1 MWINK
6 KRRRAYWLPI
16 VLPAAFDSKL
26 VECDAMKWNEM
37 EWRVFCTLDNKKLSR
52 TTQLSV
58 WTGEE
63 TDPAYVLFFSL
74 LAANIW
80 NALFDVSTRKKLTSA
95 REMCEE
101 MQEIEIETA
110 PEPCRLPF
118 PSFQLSPPF
127 FYRWRNIGDWYKLIS
142 MKLFIILFLGS
153 IYKYLVEFLIFS
165 FFYFRRKTIALF
177 LTKMHFSY
185 LNAFFKS

>member
-63 TDPAYVLFFSL
+63 TG
-74 LAANIW
+74 
-80 NALFDVSTRKKLTSA
+80 TRLTSSSSPFSRRISGMLCSMCRPERNWLPLEKCA
-95 REMCEE
+95 RK
-101 MQEIEIETA
+101 
-110 PEPCRLPF
+110 CRKSKSKRPRN
-118 PSFQLSPPF
+118 PAASLSHRSNSLPPF
-127 FYRWRNIGDWYKLIS
+127 FTDEGTLATDTNWFQWN
-142 MKLFIILFLGS
+142 
-153 IYKYLVEFLIFS
+153 FS
-165 FFYFRRKTIALF
+165 
-177 LTKMHFSY
+177 
-185 LNAFFKS
+185 